1 MLLKLYNLLRHFIT
15 HPFLREKYQP
25 VETICSII
33 LSVKAREVPIQP
45 QRQKFTEFTVV
56 AMISAL
62 DSGTACTIANRRQTQ
77 TRLTSCGKKLEQ
89 FCHPSLQPLLHK
101 VAHTFWCDTVNYGN
115 SDTPKTRGGAW
126 WGMIACM
133 LRDASRAKKS
143 INWHERT
150 KHENVRCIS
159 LTWQKI
165 AWELKPKKNPKHI
178 LRRINE
184 TSCRGSDRRYT
195 LKLPILPIL
204 LGCCIFWESSAAA
217 SQFTALEQHQ
227 GSPWKTR
234 RQFTH
239 KICDPESFK
248 WCKSAEST
256 NGLGLAYMS
265 SVTRPASSKYITEL
279 DKAAQHLWKVVR
291 SSWML

>member
-1 MLLKLYNLLRHFIT
+1 MWQEAWAVL
-15 HPFLREKYQP
+15 P
-25 VETICSII
+25 
-33 LSVKAREVPIQP
+33 PIAST
-45 QRQKFTEFTVV
+45 FVV
-56 AMISAL
+56 AQ
-62 DSGTACTIANRRQTQ
+62 ACTHFLIMIPWITEIA
-77 TRLTSCGKKLEQ
+77 
-89 FCHPSLQPLLHK
+89 
-101 VAHTFWCDTVNYGN
+101 
-115 SDTPKTRGGAW
+115 TPPRRGGAW

-150 KHENVRCIS
+150 KHENVRFIS

-165 AWELKPKKNPKHI
+165 AWELRPKNPKYV

-184 TSCRGSDRRYT
+184 TSCRGSDRCYT

-217 SQFTALEQHQ
+217 SQSTALEQHQ

-239 KICDPESFK
+239 NICDPESFK
-248 WCKSAEST
+248 WCKSAESANLIAT
-256 NGLGLAYMS
+256 
-265 SVTRPASSKYITEL
+265 
-279 DKAAQHLWKVVR
+279 
-291 SSWML
+291 

>member
-1 MLLKLYNLLRHFIT
+1 MARSLSSFATHRFNL
-15 HPFLREKYQP
+15 
-25 VETICSII
+25 C
-33 LSVKAREVPIQP
+33 
-45 QRQKFTEFTVV
+45 
-56 AMISAL
+56 
-62 DSGTACTIANRRQTQ
+62 C
-77 TRLTSCGKKLEQ
+77 TRL
-89 FCHPSLQPLLHK
+89 
-101 VAHTFWCDTVNYGN
+101 HTLSGCDTVNYGN
-115 SDTPKTRGGAW
+115 SDTPNTRGGAW

-165 AWELKPKKNPKHI
+165 AWELKAKNPKHI
-178 LRRINE
+178 LRLINE
-184 TSCRGSDRRYT
+184 TSCRGSDKRYT

-217 SQFTALEQHQ
+217 SQSTALEQHQ

-256 NGLGLAYMS
+256 TGLGLA
-265 SVTRPASSKYITEL
+265 
-279 DKAAQHLWKVVR
+279 
-291 SSWML
+291 